1 MVPAT
6 SERRP
11 VSDGSVLIVGA
22 GALGGS
28 AAVVL
33 SAAGLGRLGLADEDR
48 VELSNL
54 PRQLLFGPSD
64 LGRPK
69 VEVATAKLSGGI
81 TRVTAHRE
89 RVTAGNAVR
98 LISAYDLVLD
108 ATDDPPT
115 KFLLNDT
122 CVASGKPLVHA
133 GVVGLE
139 GQLTTIL
146 PGRGPC
152 LRCLFPEPPEEG
164 ATPSCS
170 EAGVLGPVAGLVG
183 GLQAREALKYLGD
196 EGELLVGRLLAIDLR
211 SLRCREIAFRRSPDC
226 PACARV
232 PNPRPLGLYCA
243 GSQAREPRR

>member
-1 MVPAT
+1 MVSAT

-11 VSDGSVLIVGA
+11 VSDGSALIVGA

-28 AAVVL
+28 AAVL
-33 SAAGLGRLGLADEDR
+33 LCAEGLGRLGIADGDR
-48 VELSNL
+48 VEVSNL

-64 LGRPK
+64 IGRPK
-69 VEVATAKLSGGI
+69 VEVASEKLSGGA
-81 TRVTAHRE
+81 TRVTPYRE
-89 RVTAGNAVR
+89 PVTADNAAR
-98 LISAYDLVLD
+98 LVSTYDVVLE
-108 ATDDPPT
+108 ATDDPLT

-146 PGRGPC
+146 PGEGPC

-164 ATPSCS
+164 ETPTCS
-170 EAGVLGPVAGLVG
+170 EAGILGPVAGLIG
-183 GLQAREALKYLGD
+183 GLQAREALKYLGA
-196 EGELLVGRLLAIDLR
+196 EGDLLVGRLLAIDLR
-211 SLRCREIAFRRSPDC
+211 SLRSREIAFRRSPDC

-232 PNPRPLGLYCA
+232 PKPGPIGLYCP
-243 GSQAREPRR
+243 GSQASEPRR